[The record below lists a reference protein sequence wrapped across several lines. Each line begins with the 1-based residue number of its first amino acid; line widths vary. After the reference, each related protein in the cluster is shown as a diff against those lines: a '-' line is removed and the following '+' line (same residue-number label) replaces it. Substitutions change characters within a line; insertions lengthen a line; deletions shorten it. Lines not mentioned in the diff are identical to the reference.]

1 LKPRNLIAAFVIV
14 GVASFGGVLA
24 VRADVVNPNNNNAG
38 PSGPGVAA
46 TAHGMPQTAQVMFAV
61 VNSNGTLARSWPIT
75 GTTIQHIATGQ
86 YGVSFYENVTGCAF
100 LATVG
105 QPGVGST
112 QGVVANVAALSGN
125 VKGVFVD
132 TSLATT
138 GALVDAPFHLQVD
151 C

>member
-1 LKPRNLIAAFVIV
+1 MKLRNLIAAFVIV

-24 VRADVVNPNNNNAG
+24 VRADVVNPNNNAG

-46 TAHGMPQTAQVMFAV
+46 TAHGMPQTSQVMFAV
-61 VNSNGTLARSWPIT
+61 VNSNGTLARAWPIN
-75 GTTIQHIATGQ
+75 GTTSSRLSTGA
-86 YGVSFYENVTGCAF
+86 YAVDFYENVTGCAF
-100 LATVG
+100 LATGG

-112 QGVVANVAALSGN
+112 QGIVANVAALSGN
-125 VKGVFVD
+125 VKGVWVD
-132 TSLATT
+132 TSLSTT